1 MRHVLRDS
9 FVFAA
14 TLAAT
19 LVPALV
25 HAEPIRLGTGS
36 KGGDFHV
43 LGNALAADFEARGGS
58 VQLAVESTK
67 GSCENIKRL
76 LEGSLDIALVQYDVA
91 AEAYRASQM
100 EPPKAGELEQFGG
113 WMCKISP
120 QLARQA
126 ELRLVAAVSDS
137 AVHLLVRRPVR
148 IDTITTVPGAR
159 APDDLVP
166 YFGDIARAGRGAAL
180 VLGSSR
186 DLAAELLLASFGAA
200 WREPLR
206 ALLEEL
212 DAFDAAAAAR

>member
-9 FVFAA
+9 LIAISVA
-14 TLAAT
+14 TLA
-19 LVPALV
+19 VALSPGL
-25 HAEPIRLGTGS
+25 ARAAPIRVGTGS

-43 LGNALAADFEARGGS
+43 LGNALAADFEARGGT

-76 LEGSLDIALVQYDVA
+76 LEGSLDVAMVQYDVA

-100 EPPKAGELEQFGG
+100 EPPKAEELEQFGG

-148 IDTITTVPGAR
+148 IDTIEQIGAQ
-159 APDDLVP
+159 PIYIGKDGSGS
-166 YFGDIARAGRGAAL
+166 FETARVILGAGGRGGDQL
-180 VLGSSR
+180 NLFSGSADSSTELTHTVGRLYSR
-186 DLAAELLLASFGAA
+186 RPA
-200 WREPLR
+200 
-206 ALLEEL
+206 
-212 DAFDAAAAAR
+212 